1 MDGAYLDHAATAP
14 LRPEARAA
22 IDALLDAPAGN
33 PSGQHG
39 WARAARRRLD
49 DARDQVADL
58 LGVAP
63 GEVVWTSG
71 GTEAD
76 HLAIAGVLGALGG
89 RAACPMAEHHAVL
102 RPVEGSGGALV
113 PVDPSGR
120 VDLAALDRLLAKD
133 PPIRVVSV
141 AAANNELGT
150 VVDLA
155 AVAEVVHRSR
165 PGRERPLLH
174 TDAVAAA
181 PWLDLAPIAASV
193 DLLSISGH
201 KLGGLAGSGVLVVR
215 AGTPLRAVLAGGGQ
229 ERERRG
235 GTPAL
240 AGAVALAAALE
251 ACAAE
256 RDVDGPR
263 LRAQRDRLRDGIL
276 ARAGDGVRATLG
288 AAPGPTLPGLLHLSV
303 RDVPAEAVLVR
314 LDERGVAASAG
325 SSCASGAAR
334 PSHVVE
340 AIGVERAWR
349 RGSLRLSLGWSTTD
363 AEVELAIEVVG
374 CEIAALVRTM
384 AGSGRP

>member
-1 MDGAYLDHAATAP
+1 MTGAYLDHAASSP

-22 IDALLDAPAGN
+22 IDAVLEAPVGN
-33 PSGQHG
+33 PSGQHA

-58 LGVAP
+58 VGVAP

-76 HLAIAGVLGALGG
+76 DLAITGVLGALGG
-89 RAACPMAEHHAVL
+89 RAACPAVEHHAVL
-102 RPVEGSGGALV
+102 RPVQRADGVVL
-113 PVDPSGR
+113 PVDEAGR
-120 VDLAALDRLLAKD
+120 PALDALDELLARD
-133 PPIRVVSV
+133 PSIRVVSV
-141 AAANNELGT
+141 ALANNEVGT

-155 AVAEVVHRSR
+155 SVAEVVHRPR

-181 PWLDLAPIAASV
+181 PWIDLRPIAEVA

-201 KLGGLAGSGVLVVR
+201 KLGGLPGSGVLVVR
-215 AGTPLRAVLAGGGQ
+215 DPTPLRAVLPGGGQ

-235 GTPAL
+235 GTPNL
-240 AGAVALAAALE
+240 AGAVGLAAALA
-251 ACAAE
+251 ACTSAQAADAARVAE
-256 RDVDGPR
+256 
-263 LRAQRDRLRDGIL
+263 LRDRLLRGVL
-276 ARAGDGVRATLG
+276 GRVGAGVRATVDP
-288 AAPGPTLPGLLHLSV
+288 AAIVVLPGIAHLSV
-303 RDVPAEAVLVR
+303 ADVPAEALLFL

-340 AIGVERAWR
+340 AMGVADPWR
-349 RGSLRLSLGWSTTD
+349 RGSLRCSLGWSTTE
-363 AEVELAIEVVG
+363 AEIDLAIEV
-374 CEIAALVRTM
+374 IASTILELRRAAV
-384 AGSGRP
+384 AGARP